1 MNIFSCKHAATAINE
16 SLDDRLS
23 LRKRMVVRLHL
34 MMCSQCR
41 RFKRQML
48 FLRRATQLFARLP
61 EQESPTKIGLST
73 ETKIRLQKIIQDRDD
88 PSQT

>member
-16 SLDDRLS
+16 SLDGRLS

-48 FLRRATQLFARLP
+48 FLRRATQKLTRLP
-61 EQESPTKIGLST
+61 EQESQTQIGLST
-73 ETKIRLQKIIQDRDD
+73 ETKIRLQKMLQNRDD
-88 PSQT
+88 PS